1 MAGEG
6 RGGYRKPEHP
16 AAVSGPGAL
25 SARTDGG
32 PSDGQPVQAL
42 PDAKYGEQKDFQEVQ
57 GGAPLAEAVANLIP
71 LGADSQRPGEPV
83 TAGAAA
89 GPGIGPEAAGIQMS
103 DDAAD
108 YANMKHLIPGL
119 ELIAN
124 LPGSNASTRSFVR
137 KLKSLA

>member
-32 PSDGQPVQAL
+32 PSDGQAVQRM
-42 PDAKYGEQKDFQEVQ
+42 PDAKYGESQAFEDIQ
-57 GGAPLAEAVANLIP
+57 GGAPLADAVAGLVP
-71 LGADSQRPGEPV
+71 LGAETQRPGEPG
-83 TAGAAA
+83 TAGASA
-89 GPGIGPEAAGIQMS
+89 GPGVGPQAAGIQMS
-103 DDAAD
+103 DDASD
-108 YANMKHLIPGL
+108 YSNMKHLLPGL

-124 LPGSNASTRSFVR
+124 LPGSNASTRTFVR